1 MNKFIA
7 IFLILSLTGL
17 HMTACATAKAK
28 NGSDKRID
36 TNGEKVA
43 NGTNGITKNENV
55 NGNGKNSNGNGK
67 NGNGNGNGRN
77 GFRFGRLATEEKQ
90 ALRALA
96 GGVLGVLVQGT
107 TLGAIAGAF
116 CGDIVN
122 LFVTPEAKPR
132 IEPEEEAKNNGDRIA
147 KLFIEELQVDPQ
159 SVKNGSKVEANVR
172 YTLYPN
178 VPSNQIV
185 ITEKM
190 ILKNEK
196 EEVEL
201 VKRDIQ
207 RAQGEYTFTIQFTV
221 PEGISKGD
229 YTVLTTI
236 SAGDYSKK
244 ARSIIKII

>member
-7 IFLILSLTGL
+7 VFLILSLTVFHVAG
-17 HMTACATAKAK
+17 CATTKAR
-28 NGSDKRID
+28 NGTDKKID
-36 TNGEKVA
+36 ANGEKAA
-43 NGTNGITKNENV
+43 NGTTGIIK
-55 NGNGKNSNGNGK
+55 NGNGNINGNGK
-67 NGNGNGNGRN
+67 NGNGNGNGNGRN
-77 GFRFGRLATEEKQ
+77 GYGNRRLATEQKQ

-122 LFVTPEAKPR
+122 LFVTPDAKPR
-132 IEPEEEAKNNGDRIA
+132 IEIEEEAKRNGDRIA

-159 SVKNGSKVEANVR
+159 NVKNGSKVEANVR

-190 ILKNEK
+190 ILKNDK

-201 VKRDIQ
+201 VRRDIE
-207 RAQGEYTFTIQFTV
+207 RTQGEYTFKIQFTV

-236 SAGDYSKK
+236 STGDYSKK

>member
-7 IFLILSLTGL
+7 IFLILSLTGF
-17 HMTACATAKAK
+17 HMTGCATTNAKS
-28 NGSDKRID
+28 GIDKKID
-36 TNGEKVA
+36 TNVKKSA
-43 NGTNGITKNENV
+43 NGTNGII
-55 NGNGKNSNGNGK
+55 KNSNS
-67 NGNGNGNGRN
+67 NGNGNGNGR
-77 GFRFGRLATEEKQ
+77 LATEQKQ

-122 LFVTPEAKPR
+122 LLVTPEAKPR
-132 IEPEEEAKNNGDRIA
+132 IEIEEEAKRNGDRIA
-147 KLFIEELQVDPQ
+147 KLFIEELQVDPK
-159 SVKNGSKVEANVR
+159 SAKNGSKVEANVR

-201 VKRDIQ
+201 ARRDIE
-207 RAQGEYTFTIQFTV
+207 RTQGEYTFKIQFTV

-229 YTVLTTI
+229 YIVLTTI
-236 SAGDYSKK
+236 STGDYSKK
-244 ARSIIKII
+244 ARSVIKII

>member
-7 IFLILSLTGL
+7 IFLILSLTGF
-17 HMTACATAKAK
+17 HMTGCATTKAK
-28 NGSDKRID
+28 NGTDKKID

-43 NGTNGITKNENV
+43 NGTNGII
-55 NGNGKNSNGNGK
+55 KNSNS

-77 GFRFGRLATEEKQ
+77 GYGNGRLATEQKQ

-132 IEPEEEAKNNGDRIA
+132 IEPEEEAKSNGDRVA

-159 SVKNGSKVEANVR
+159 SAKNGSKVAANVR

-178 VPSNQIV
+178 VPSKQIV

-190 ILKNEK
+190 TLKNDK

-207 RAQGEYTFTIQFTV
+207 RTQGEYTFTIQFTV

-236 SAGDYSKK
+236 STGDYSKK

>member
-1 MNKFIA
+1 MNKFIT
-7 IFLILSLTGL
+7 ILLILSLTVF
-17 HMTACATAKAK
+17 HMTGCATTKAK
-28 NGSDKRID
+28 NSTDKKID
-36 TNGEKVA
+36 SNGEKIA
-43 NGTNGITKNENV
+43 NGGNGIIK
-55 NGNGKNSNGNGK
+55 NGNANGK
-67 NGNGNGNGRN
+67 NGNDNGNGNGGN
-77 GFRFGRLATEEKQ
+77 GYGNGYRSGRLATEEKQ
-90 ALRALA
+90 ALRALV

-116 CGDIVN
+116 CGDIINFV
-122 LFVTPEAKPR
+122 VTPKEKPR
-132 IEPEEEAKNNGDRIA
+132 IEPEEEAKANGDRIA

-159 SVKNGSKVEANVR
+159 SAKNGSKVAANVR

-190 ILKNEK
+190 ILKNDK

-207 RAQGEYTFTIQFTV
+207 RTQGEYTFTIQFTV
-221 PEGISKGD
+221 PESISKGD

-236 SAGDYSKK
+236 STGDYSKK

>member
-7 IFLILSLTGL
+7 MLLILSLTGL
-17 HMTACATAKAK
+17 HVTGCATTKAK
-28 NGSDKRID
+28 NGTDKKIVA
-36 TNGEKVA
+36 NGEKVA
-43 NGTNGITKNENV
+43 NGTNGIIKNGH
-55 NGNGKNSNGNGK
+55 GNGKI
-67 NGNGNGNGRN
+67 RY
-77 GFRFGRLATEEKQ
+77 RLATEEKQ

-96 GGVLGVLVQGT
+96 GGILGVLVQGT
-107 TLGAIAGAF
+107 ALGAIAGAF
-116 CGDIVN
+116 CGDIIN
-122 LFVTPEAKPR
+122 LAVTTEEKPR
-132 IEPEEEAKNNGDRIA
+132 IEPEEEAKSNGDRIA

-190 ILKNEK
+190 ILKNDK

-207 RAQGEYTFTIQFTV
+207 RTQGEYTFTIQFTV

-236 SAGDYSKK
+236 STGDYSKK

>member
-7 IFLILSLTGL
+7 IFLILSLTCL
-17 HMTACATAKAK
+17 NMTGCATTKTK
-28 NGSDKRID
+28 NGTDKKID
-36 TNGEKVA
+36 AKGEKVA
-43 NGTNGITKNENV
+43 NG
-55 NGNGKNSNGNGK
+55 K
-67 NGNGNGNGRN
+67 NGTIKNGNGNGRN
-77 GFRFGRLATEEKQ
+77 GYGNRRLSTEEKQ
-90 ALRALA
+90 ALRALV

-122 LFVTPEAKPR
+122 LFVTPEEKPR
-132 IEPEEEAKNNGDRIA
+132 IEPEDEAKSNGDRIA

>member
-1 MNKFIA
+1 MKRYIA
-7 IFLILSLTGL
+7 ILLILSLTGL
-17 HMTACATAKAK
+17 HVTGCATTKAK
-28 NGSDKRID
+28 NSTDKKID
-36 TNGEKVA
+36 TNGGKAA
-43 NGTNGITKNENV
+43 NGTNGII
-55 NGNGKNSNGNGK
+55 K
-67 NGNGNGNGRN
+67 NGNGNANGRN
-77 GFRFGRLATEEKQ
+77 GYGIGRLATEEKQ

-107 TLGAIAGAF
+107 ALGAIAGAF
-116 CGDIVN
+116 CGDIIN
-122 LFVTPEAKPR
+122 LVFTTKEKPR
-132 IEPEEEAKNNGDRIA
+132 IEPEEEAKANGDRIA
-147 KLFIEELQVDPQ
+147 KLFIEGLQVDPK

-172 YTLYPN
+172 YRLYPN
-178 VPSNQIV
+178 VPSNQII

-201 VKRDIQ
+201 VRRDIE
-207 RAQGEYTFTIQFTV
+207 RTQGEYTFKIQFTV

-236 SAGDYSKK
+236 SSGDYSKK